1 MARQAYRDDMGLL
14 SPTEL
19 KKYRAKVGLSQRN
32 LAELTGLSPNTIALY
47 EAGASPT
54 PANNKMLKYL
64 INDDELLRQY
74 IMDDANNYSNDLVA
88 KVKAYLQ
95 QEDIVVIDQ
104 SFQPKFIAVQLA
116 NWLRVENYFGLR

>member
-1 MARQAYRDDMGLL
+1 
-14 SPTEL
+14 
-19 KKYRAKVGLSQRN
+19 
-32 LAELTGLSPNTIALY
+32 PNTIALY
-47 EAGASPT
+47 EAGAFPT

-116 NWLRVENYFGLR
+116 NWLRVENHFGLR